1 MNRIKVA
8 FVNQGW
14 DKVSPPVNAASIPI
28 WTYETAQRLAENCNV
43 VIYSRRDKDQ
53 PAVETHQG
61 IEYRHVSITG
71 SRLYNGSIRLLS
83 KFLSSFRYLNSRLY
97 YLPYALRVAIDLRQ
111 QQCDIVHIHN
121 FSQFIPTIRAFN
133 PNIKIVLHMH
143 NEWLSQFEPEIIRS
157 RLAQTDLVI
166 SCSDYVT
173 RKIRAHFPEF
183 AARCQTVYNGVNI
196 EQFVQAQTAANQ
208 LISQLASRRQS
219 TENIQEKNI
228 QEKDIQTEPNILF
241 VGRVSPEKGI
251 HTLVDAFFEVLNKFP
266 TARLFI
272 VGGLKQVS
280 GEFIINISDDP
291 LVQNLAVFD
300 SLDYFEYIKNRIE
313 EKLPPEM
320 VDRIVFTG
328 PISHLSLQSY
338 FQNADVLINP
348 SVSETFG
355 MSLAEAMATGTPAI
369 GTDIGGM
376 PEVVEHGKTGLIVP
390 PEDPTALAEAIAQL
404 LSDESLRT
412 RMGQAGIDRAAK
424 IFSWQAIATS
434 LQQQYELIVEEPIV
448 GKPPTPHVIEEVVS
462 CEQPAAPFAIP
473 ATVPTAIPEAIPA
486 AVQVSE
492 SSKR

>member
-1 MNRIKVA
+1 M
-8 FVNQGW
+8 
-14 DKVSPPVNAASIPI
+14 
-28 WTYETAQRLAENCNV
+28 
-43 VIYSRRDKDQ
+43 
-53 PAVETHQG
+53 
-61 IEYRHVSITG
+61 
-71 SRLYNGSIRLLS
+71 
-83 KFLSSFRYLNSRLY
+83 
-97 YLPYALRVAIDLRQ
+97 
-111 QQCDIVHIHN
+111 
-121 FSQFIPTIRAFN
+121 
-133 PNIKIVLHMH
+133 
-143 NEWLSQFEPEIIRS
+143 
-157 RLAQTDLVI
+157 
-166 SCSDYVT
+166 
-173 RKIRAHFPEF
+173 
-183 AARCQTVYNGVNI
+183 
-196 EQFVQAQTAANQ
+196 
-208 LISQLASRRQS
+208 
-219 TENIQEKNI
+219 
-228 QEKDIQTEPNILF
+228 
-241 VGRVSPEKGI
+241 GRVSPEKGI